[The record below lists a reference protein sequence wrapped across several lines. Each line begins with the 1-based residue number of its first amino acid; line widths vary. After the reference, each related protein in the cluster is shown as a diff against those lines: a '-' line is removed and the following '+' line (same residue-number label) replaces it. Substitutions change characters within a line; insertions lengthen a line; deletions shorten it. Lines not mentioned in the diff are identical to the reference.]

1 MCQEWGAIG
10 RLGHHA
16 LRGALLGFFEA
27 RFRGIWYNV
36 FKCPRRLNLSK
47 EHPECPLSNPN
58 ACKEADNPKYCA
70 LVREDKTCLR
80 EHSKKPKKPKIGKKL
95 ERLL

>member
-1 MCQEWGAIG
+1 M
-10 RLGHHA
+10 
-16 LRGALLGFFEA
+16 LLSVKG
-27 RFRGIWYNV
+27 G
-36 FKCPRRLNLSK
+36 LNLSK

-80 EHSKKPKKPKIGKKL
+80 EHSQKPKKPKTGKTL

>member
-1 MCQEWGAIG
+1 M
-10 RLGHHA
+10 
-16 LRGALLGFFEA
+16 
-27 RFRGIWYNV
+27 
-36 FKCPRRLNLSK
+36 SK

-80 EHSKKPKKPKIGKKL
+80 EHSRKPKKPKIEKD
-95 ERLL
+95 

>member
-1 MCQEWGAIG
+1 MFLSGQGG
-10 RLGHHA
+10 
-16 LRGALLGFFEA
+16 
-27 RFRGIWYNV
+27 
-36 FKCPRRLNLSK
+36 LNLSK

-80 EHSKKPKKPKIGKKL
+80 EHSKKTKKPKIGKKL

>member
-1 MCQEWGAIG
+1 M
-10 RLGHHA
+10 
-16 LRGALLGFFEA
+16 LLNAQG
-27 RFRGIWYNV
+27 G
-36 FKCPRRLNLSK
+36 LNLSK

-80 EHSKKPKKPKIGKKL
+80 EHSRKPKKPKIEKD
-95 ERLL
+95 